1 MRLRNGIWH
10 IGRIVEKPTAACI
23 CGLERTGLDEGELN
37 LLDPDGKL
45 AALFAEP
52 EAEPPASSDY
62 AVRPAAISDVADM
75 ETIERQAFPT
85 LFPPTRF
92 RRELQRSN
100 TLYLLTVREWTQ
112 DELIH
117 PVPDESDGSSGPLGL
132 LKSIG
137 AAPGK
142 LLFSRIG
149 SSQRKRSPQY
159 IAGFVGLWFVL
170 DEAHVVIIGNR
181 PADRR
186 KGLGELLLIAGIE
199 AAMDRQ
205 SRVVTLEVR
214 SSNEA
219 ARALYRKYGFQ
230 EVGVRKRY
238 YADNNED
245 AVIMTTPPIQ
255 SDDYKEHFSEQVRNH
270 AERWGSS
277 ERQIA

>member
-1 MRLRNGIWH
+1 MDQSKKI
-10 IGRIVEKPTAACI
+10 E
-23 CGLERTGLDEGELN
+23 
-37 LLDPDGKL
+37 LLDPEGKL

-52 EAEPPASSDY
+52 EAEPLAASDY
-62 AVRPAAISDVADM
+62 GVRPAGLVDVTEM
-75 ETIERQAFPT
+75 ELIERQAFPT

-100 TLYLLTVREWTQ
+100 TLYLLSVRDWTD
-112 DELIH
+112 DELRH
-117 PVPDESDGSSGPLGL
+117 HAPDDDGKGSSGPFGFI
-132 LKSIG
+132 KSIG
-137 AAPGK
+137 SAPGR
-142 LLFSRIG
+142 LLFQRIG
-149 SSQRKRSPQY
+149 GSSRKKTSQY

-199 AAMDRQ
+199 AAMGHG

-214 SSNEA
+214 SSNDA

-270 AERWGSS
+270 AERWGTS
-277 ERQIA
+277 ERRVA

>member
-1 MRLRNGIWH
+1 MEQAEANLASEDTPSSTDDS
-10 IGRIVEKPTAACI
+10 EKLS
-23 CGLERTGLDEGELN
+23 G
-37 LLDPDGKL
+37 
-45 AALFAEP
+45 
-52 EAEPPASSDY
+52 SDFS
-62 AVRPAAISDVADM
+62 VRPATLSDVSEM

-85 LFPPTRF
+85 LFPSTRF

-100 TLYLLTVREWTQ
+100 TMYLLSVREWTQ
-112 DELIH
+112 DELLT
-117 PVPDESDGSSGPLGL
+117 PSTYMTAEEPSGAFGIF
-132 LKSIG
+132 KSIG
-137 AAPGK
+137 SVPGR
-142 LLFSRIG
+142 LLFSRLG
-149 SSQRKRSPQY
+149 NQRRRPEQY

-186 KGLGELLLIAGIE
+186 KGLGELLLIASIE
-199 AAMDRQ
+199 AAIERL

-255 SDDYKEHFSEQVRNH
+255 SDDYKEHFSEQIRNH
-270 AERWGSS
+270 VERWGLSG
-277 ERQIA
+277 RQVA